1 VWDGCGS
8 PRPKGAE
15 WCQLS
20 CVWTHSRMGL
30 KSGEVELVNG
40 RFLKLVRLPVGPC
53 GGLLALTEAGGC
65 VAASHHDKGLPT
77 GTWRLLLADG

>member
-1 VWDGCGS
+1 MWDGCGG
-8 PRPKGAE
+8 PRPEGAE

-30 KSGEVELVNG
+30 KSGEVELVKG
-40 RFLKLVRLPVGPC
+40 RFLKLGY
-53 GGLLALTEAGGC
+53 LLGHAVALTEAGGC